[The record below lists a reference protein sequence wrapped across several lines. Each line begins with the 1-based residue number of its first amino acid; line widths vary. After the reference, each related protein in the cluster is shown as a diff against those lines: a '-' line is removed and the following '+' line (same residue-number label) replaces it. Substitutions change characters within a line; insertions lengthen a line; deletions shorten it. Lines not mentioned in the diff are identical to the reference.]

1 MATETH
7 ISEDE
12 LRLFDLGTWVYPQPV
27 AISCGRIVRSRSPE
41 SLVDAILKSAE
52 ILARYLA
59 TIGLA
64 SFASREDVNGRCQS
78 PPNSAVLWRLARF

>member
-41 SLVDAILKSAE
+41 SLVDAILKSARFLPG
-52 ILARYLA
+52 ILPQL
-59 TIGLA
+59 GLLL
-64 SFASREDVNGRCQS
+64 SHHERMSTGRCQS